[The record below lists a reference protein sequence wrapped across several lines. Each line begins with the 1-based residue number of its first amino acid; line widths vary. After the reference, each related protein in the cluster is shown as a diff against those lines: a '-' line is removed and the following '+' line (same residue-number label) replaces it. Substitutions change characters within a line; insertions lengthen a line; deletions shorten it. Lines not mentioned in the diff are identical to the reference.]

1 MKQKN
6 TQGLF
11 AFLLLFSCAAYS
23 QPPQVSGDSKI
34 VIDVASPG
42 AKIQPSMYGVFFE
55 EINHSGDGGLYAEL
69 IQNRGFE
76 DKNVPS
82 GTRFDSGFAIAPA
95 KPNYRT
101 NQVRNFRVSWD
112 MKNKWPGWSLNVK
125 GSANATMDLTTEQPL
140 NQATP
145 HSMQI
150 TISQAKVAEPVELAN
165 EGFWGVG
172 VKEGDKYN
180 LRFFLRADNN
190 YKGTVTAKL
199 TSADGKVLAQNTF
212 PLKKA
217 GAWNEY
223 KAQLTSSV
231 TDAKASFALSFNAPG
246 TVWVDYVSL
255 FPEKTFKN
263 RPNGMRADVA
273 QLLADLKP
281 AFVRWPGGCIVE
293 GLTLE
298 NRVKWKETLGDP
310 VTRPGEYDLW
320 GYRNSYGFGYH
331 EYLQFIEDIG
341 AEGMFVAN
349 IGLSC
354 SVRNGDYCT
363 PEEVS
368 SYIQDALDAI
378 EYAIG
383 DVKTPWGAKRA
394 AAGHPAP
401 FPLKY
406 VEVGNENAGVEIYN
420 ERYNLFHKAISAKFP
435 QITIISNHGLNDNKA
450 SVEKL
455 DMIDPHYYVAPD
467 WFYARSNNLF
477 DTIKRSNYKTYVG
490 EYAANRNVGAG
501 NMNGALSEAAFLIGA
516 ERNSDYVTMTSY
528 APLIEN
534 SNKRDWPVNMIW
546 VKSNQSMGRS
556 SYYVQQVFAA
566 NRPDVNVKT
575 LIQEPMDN
583 QPKEPFKGTIGL
595 ATQRAQVEF
604 KDFNFSGSGN
614 NQAVD
619 FKNWQPVDGQWN
631 ISNNAYIQ
639 SDTAGRHI
647 SFLKNQSVG
656 NGTLEFNVQKKTN
669 PNVNQ
674 GNFPGG
680 GFGRFGNNYALL
692 FGGTDDKNYYQLTF
706 SNRFI
711 NLEKI
716 VNGTAQYVTDP
727 VRFNLD
733 DDKQYAVKLVTNND
747 NVELFIDGQSALKY
761 KYAPLIKHY
770 AIAGIDNSKNEIV
783 VKVVNAEATP
793 FRTTINLNSAGSV
806 KSTGQIITLAAASET
821 DENTFEQPTKISPKQ
836 ESFTSFA
843 PSFEMEFKP
852 YSLTV
857 LRIKK

>member
-1 MKQKN
+1 
-6 TQGLF
+6 
-11 AFLLLFSCAAYS
+11 
-23 QPPQVSGDSKI
+23 
-34 VIDVASPG
+34 
-42 AKIQPSMYGVFFE
+42 
-55 EINHSGDGGLYAEL
+55 LYAEL

-76 DKNVPS
+76 DKVVPS
-82 GTRFDSGFAIAPA
+82 GTRYDSGFAIAPA
-95 KPNYRT
+95 KPNYRS
-101 NQVRNFRVSWD
+101 NQVRNFRVLWD

-125 GSANATMDLTTEQPL
+125 GNAGATMDLTTESPL
-140 NQATP
+140 NKATP
-145 HSMQI
+145 HSIQLNI
-150 TISQAKVAEPVELAN
+150 TQAKSTEPVELAN
-165 EGFWGVG
+165 EGYWGVS
-172 VKEGDKYN
+172 VKSGDKYN
-180 LRFFLRADNN
+180 LRFFLRNDDN

-199 TSADGKVLAQNTF
+199 ISADGKVLAQNTL
-212 PLKKA
+212 PVKKA

-223 KAQLTSSV
+223 KTQLTSSG
-231 TDAKASFALSFNAPG
+231 TDPKASFALSFNAPG

-255 FPEKTFKN
+255 LPEKTFKN

-281 AFVRWPGGCIVE
+281 GFVRWPGGCIVE

-341 AEGMFVAN
+341 AKGMFVAN

-420 ERYNLFHKAISAKFP
+420 DRYNLFHKAISAKYP
-435 QITIISNHGLNDNKA
+435 QIIIISNHGLNDNKA

-455 DMIDPHYYVAPD
+455 DMIDPHYYVSPD
-467 WFYARSNNLF
+467 WFYVRANSLF
-477 DTIKRSNYKTYVG
+477 DTAKRSSYNTYVG
-490 EYAANRNVGAG
+490 EYAANRNVGSG

-534 SNKRDWPVNMIW
+534 SNKRDWPVNLIW

-556 SYYVQQVFAA
+556 SYYVQKIFAA

-575 LIQEPMDN
+575 LIQEPIDN
-583 QPKEPFKGTIGL
+583 LPKEPFKGTIGL

-604 KDFNFSGSGN
+604 KDFKFSDNGN
-614 NQAVD
+614 SQVVD
-619 FKNWQPVDGQWN
+619 FSSWQPVDGQWN
-631 ISNNAYIQ
+631 MNNNAYVQ

-647 SFLKNQSVG
+647 SLLRNQNLS
-656 NGTLEFNVQKKTN
+656 NGTLEFTVQKKAN
-669 PNVNQ
+669 PNVSQ
-674 GNFPGG
+674 GPG

-706 SNRFI
+706 GNRFI

-716 VNGTAQYVTDP
+716 VNGVSQFVMDP
-727 VRFNLD
+727 VRYNLD
-733 DDKQYAVKLVTNND
+733 DDKPYAVKFVTNND
-747 NVELFIDGQSALKY
+747 NLELFINAQSVLKY
-761 KYAPLIKHY
+761 KYTPLIKHY
-770 AIAGIDNSKNEIV
+770 AIAGIDNVKNEIV

-793 FRTTINLNSAGSV
+793 FKTTINLNGAGSV
-806 KSTGQIITLAAASET
+806 RATGQIITLSAASET
-821 DENTFEQPTKISPKQ
+821 DENTFDQPTKISPKQ
-836 ESFTSFA
+836 EAFTSFA
-843 PSFEMEFKP
+843 PSFDLEFKP

-857 LRIKK
+857 LRIKNK